1 MKKRSGTFNQMI
13 LISNIRRAIL
23 KLDPRWMI
31 RNPVMFAVEIGD
43 MLILMLTIDP
53 CILGGLSVSRY
64 DALVTIIAV
73 DNVTLLVRIKTD

>member
-13 LISNIRRAIL
+13 LISAFRRAII

-31 RNPVMFAVEIGD
+31 RNPIMFAVEIGD